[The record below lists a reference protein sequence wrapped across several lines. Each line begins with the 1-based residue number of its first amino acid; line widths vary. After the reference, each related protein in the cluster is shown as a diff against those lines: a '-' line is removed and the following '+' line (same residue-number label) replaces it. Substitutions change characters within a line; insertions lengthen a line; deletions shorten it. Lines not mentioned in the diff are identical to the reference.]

1 MYNKLFTKILDSSI
15 WLEPDAT
22 RIVWLTCLA
31 AMDETGFAQFAGT
44 PNLAHR
50 ANVSLEAALK
60 AVECLESADL
70 NSSDPDNEGRR
81 IERVPGGWMV
91 LNAGKYRAL
100 VTRLAAKEQTRVRVA
115 RHREMS
121 RIGNGVSRI
130 GNGLVTPSEADT
142 EADTEAKAKAKR
154 KNVSSATVKNTVT
167 EPAVLTFS
175 TVGTPSEWHLTQTQ
189 IDAWSLAFP
198 QTDVLGEARKALA
211 WVLAKQRKTA
221 KGMPVFL
228 FRWLGTAAN
237 GPVRASQRPSP
248 ETHGRTGAPA
258 RGKYDHIQDA

>member
-1 MYNKLFTKILDSSI
+1 MAGYTKLFSSILMSSI
-15 WLEPDAT
+15 WEEDTDT
-22 RIVWLTCLA
+22 RIVWVTLLA
-31 AMDETGFAQFAGT
+31 LADQDGHVDGT
-44 PNLAHR
+44 VHSVA
-50 ANVSLEAALK
+50 
-60 AVECLESADL
+60 
-70 NSSDPDNEGRR
+70 
-81 IERVPGGWMV
+81 
-91 LNAGKYRAL
+91 
-100 VTRLAAKEQTRVRVA
+100 RVA
-115 RHREMS
+115 RVSVEACQSAMDTFLNTDPMDRSGVMDGRRVIPEHGGWTLVNYNAYRHRMSDEDRKQRDRVRQAKYRMS
-121 RIGNGVSRI
+121 R
-130 GNGLVTPSEADT
+130 VTSPDVTEIRQAEAEA

-154 KNVSSATVKNTVT
+154 KNVSSATVENTVT